1 MLNLNLKNKVVLITG
16 ASQGMGFEIAK
27 AFSMQGAKVFL
38 VSRNKQ
44 KLKIAVNNIKKK
56 GGIVSYL
63 NGDVSD
69 SKLQIKVFVPNIF
82 K

>member
-56 GGIVSYL
+56 RWH
-63 NGDVSD
+63 
-69 SKLQIKVFVPNIF
+69 SKLF
-82 K
+82 KRRCFRL